1 DADGLDA
8 LRSLLGLPLHQ
19 QIELVGAPVTEV
31 SELPPAP
38 ELVQRALQQRPDLQ
52 ALRHDLQRADFQLA
66 LTQRERIPNV
76 TVTGG
81 VSRFEGDT
89 LAGGDIGVPIPIFHD
104 KTAEVHEAT
113 AERGRLGLQVQN
125 QEATIEKEVHE
136 ALRAATVAAGDLL
149 EQQREIVPKSEE
161 NLRIQQRLQERGQIS
176 ATDVVGA
183 QADLYTARRE
193 YLEAVENY
201 NKSLIELERVV
212 GGDLGTGPSAPP
224 TPAEAK
230 PAEAEPPAAEP
241 TEPATVPAEPAA
253 N

>member
-1 DADGLDA
+1 
-8 LRSLLGLPLHQ
+8 
-19 QIELVGAPVTEV
+19 
-31 SELPPAP
+31 
-38 ELVQRALQQRPDLQ
+38 
-52 ALRHDLQRADFQLA
+52 
-66 LTQRERIPNV
+66 
-76 TVTGG
+76 TGG
-81 VSRFEGDT
+81 LSRFEGDT

-104 KTAEVHEAT
+104 KAAEVHEAT

-125 QEATIEKEVHE
+125 QEATIEKEVRE
-136 ALRAATVAAGDLL
+136 ALRASTVAAGDLL

-183 QADLYTARRE
+183 QVDLYTARRE

-212 GGDLGTGPSAPP
+212 GGNLAPGSSAPP

-230 PAEAEPPAAEP
+230 PA
-241 TEPATVPAEPAA
+241 
-253 N
+253 